1 MLVLTLFVLAVSAGP
16 RSLYG
21 QDTTGNREQTDPGNR
36 DQDTPGKQG
45 QRGPVNRQRFRIK
58 ATPVREEITI
68 DGVLDE
74 QAWSYA
80 ERADDFYRILP
91 IDTGFARAQTEV
103 MIVYDKTNLY
113 MGIICHDT
121 LPGKRPV
128 ESMRRDFEFGKNDNF
143 IAFIDTYNDQ
153 TNGFAFGI
161 SAAGAQW
168 DGLQAE
174 GGFVS
179 LDWDIKWE
187 SAVRNYPRYWTAEFR
202 IPFRSIR
209 YREGVSEWGI
219 NFSRLDLKSN
229 EKSSW
234 APVPRQF
241 QSANLAYTGTLVW
254 QDPPPSSGVRFS
266 LIPYVSGKATRQKEA
281 GGEYHYD
288 WGAGLDAKVIL
299 STSMNLDVTIN
310 PDYSQV
316 EVDRQRTDLDRFELY
331 FPEKRKFFLENSDLF
346 ANLGTEEVRPFFSRR
361 IGLNSPVI
369 AGARLSGNP
378 GRNWRLGAMNIQ
390 TGVRGFQPANNY
402 SVAVLQRK
410 VFSRSNVGVFM
421 TNRQMVAAPED
432 TAYYAYNYNRV
443 AGADFNFAS
452 ADNRWT
458 GKAFYHHSFYPGARG
473 DRLSAAAI
481 LLYDTR
487 QFKAGWKQIF
497 VGDNYLAEIG
507 YIRRKGYHQSNPT
520 LGYRFYPMTE
530 KVANHGPDLTVD
542 MLWDPEFNL
551 TDREIELSYSLTWMD
566 RSSLSLDLE
575 EGYVRLLE
583 PFDPTNTGGEMIPA
597 GNEFR
602 WTEVALNYLSNKKRL
617 FTFELSGRY
626 GGFFNGTR
634 LSLDSDLNYRV
645 QPYGSLSLVTSFNR
659 ILLPE
664 PYTSADLVL
673 VGPRLDLTFSQN
685 LFLTTFVQYNNQ
697 IDNINVN
704 TRFQWRFA
712 PVSDLFIVYTEN
724 AYPSGLRTRD
734 RGIAVKLSYWIN

>member
-1 MLVLTLFVLAVSAGP
+1 
-16 RSLYG
+16 
-21 QDTTGNREQTDPGNR
+21 
-36 DQDTPGKQG
+36 
-45 QRGPVNRQRFRIK
+45 
-58 ATPVREEITI
+58 
-68 DGVLDE
+68 
-74 QAWSYA
+74 
-80 ERADDFYRILP
+80 
-91 IDTGFARAQTEV
+91 
-103 MIVYDKTNLY
+103 
-113 MGIICHDT
+113 
-121 LPGKRPV
+121 
-128 ESMRRDFEFGKNDNF
+128 MRRDFEFGKNDNF

-168 DGLQAE
+168 DGLQFE
-174 GGFVS
+174 GGFVN

-187 SAVRNYPRYWTAEFR
+187 SAVRNYPQYWTAEFR

-209 YREGVSEWGI
+209 YHEGVRKWGI
-219 NFSRLDLKSN
+219 NFSRLDLKTN

-241 QSANLAYTGTLVW
+241 QSANLAFTGTLEYE
-254 QDPPPSSGVRFS
+254 DPPPAAGVRFS

-281 GGEYHYD
+281 GEDTQYD

-299 STSMNLDVTIN
+299 STSLNLDVTVN

-316 EVDRQRTDLDRFELY
+316 EVDRQRTNLDRFELY

-346 ANLGTEEVRPFFSRR
+346 ASLGTEEVRPFFSRR
-361 IGLNSPVI
+361 IGLDSPVI

-378 GRNWRLGAMNIQ
+378 GRNWRLGIMNMQ
-390 TGVRGFQPANNY
+390 TGVRGLQPADKY
-402 SVAVLQRK
+402 SVAVVQRK
-410 VFSRSNVGVFM
+410 VLSRSNVGVFM
-421 TNRQMVAAPED
+421 TNRQEVTAPED
-432 TAYYAYNYNRV
+432 TAYHGTGFNRV

-458 GKAFYHHSFYPGARG
+458 GKVFYHHSFHPGPEG
-473 DRLSAAAI
+473 DRFSAAAI
-481 LLYDTR
+481 ILYETQ
-487 QFKAGWKQIF
+487 QFRAGWSQLF
-497 VGDNYLAEIG
+497 VGPDYIAEMG
-507 YIRRKGYHQSNPT
+507 YIRRKGYHQSAPT
-520 LGYRFYPMTE
+520 IGYSFYPMTDR
-530 KVANHGPDLTVD
+530 VASHGPDLRVD
-542 MLWDPEFNL
+542 MLWDPEFRL
-551 TDREIELSYSLTWMD
+551 TDREIELRYSLTWMD
-566 RSSLSLDLE
+566 RSSISLDVE
-575 EGYVRLLE
+575 EGYVKLLE
-583 PFDPTNTGGEMIPA
+583 PFDPTNTGGEMIPS

-602 WTEVALNYLSNKKRL
+602 WTEVALSYLSNQKRL

-634 LSLDSDLNYRV
+634 FSLESDLNYRF
-645 QPYGSLSLVTSFNR
+645 QPYGNLSLVTSFNR

-673 VGPRLDLTFSQN
+673 VGPRLDVTFTEN
-685 LFLTTFVQYNNQ
+685 LFFTTFVQYNNQ

-704 TRFQWRFA
+704 MRFQWRFA